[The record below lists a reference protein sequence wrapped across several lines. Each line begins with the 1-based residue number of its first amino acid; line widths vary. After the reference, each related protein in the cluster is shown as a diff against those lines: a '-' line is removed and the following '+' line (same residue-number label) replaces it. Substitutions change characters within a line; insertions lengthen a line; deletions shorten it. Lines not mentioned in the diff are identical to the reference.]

1 MSKIK
6 QIYISQS
13 LHQFWPF
20 KDFYSLEDYNN
31 IEEPALFFGLYN
43 EDDIKVYQKH
53 KGFKVLICG
62 YPEYTKAII
71 NRLDGE
77 SLNLLVYDE
86 FEEYLA
92 KSFRVKNYRLVRFAW
107 QDISVCKPVPLGD
120 KIYIHFGGHYK
131 VDDLNFQ
138 KEKWV
143 AEFGDNLI
151 YPTEWTS
158 YYDLV
163 KDYYSKCFVNI
174 ITAAIPRRAE
184 ATAQSF
190 GLMGINTLSK
200 WPCLVPSYDIMPWWD
215 SDELFKRIDIER
227 KKIGTVQTE
236 LAQKCYDFF
245 DFSDDWLYVDYWKE

>member
-1 MSKIK
+1 
-6 QIYISQS
+6 
-13 LHQFWPF
+13 
-20 KDFYSLEDYNN
+20 
-31 IEEPALFFGLYN
+31 
-43 EDDIKVYQKH
+43 
-53 KGFKVLICG
+53 
-62 YPEYTKAII
+62 
-71 NRLDGE
+71 
-77 SLNLLVYDE
+77 
-86 FEEYLA
+86 
-92 KSFRVKNYRLVRFAW
+92 
-107 QDISVCKPVPLGD
+107 VCKPVPLGD

-190 GLMGINTLSK
+190 GLMGIKTLSK
-200 WPCLVPSYDIMPWWD
+200 WPCLVPSYDTLPWWNN
-215 SDELFKRIDIER
+215 DELFKRIDIER
-227 KKIGTVQTE
+227 KKIGTIQTE
-236 LAQKCYDFF
+236 LSQRCYDFF
-245 DFSDDWLYVDYWKE
+245 DFSDDWLYEKYWK